1 MPYLADFIRFILP
14 PNQFRRAWSRV
25 GGTRKPASFMSS
37 SLELYIKS
45 YGSGFSQSD
54 KATTPTL
61 PKKMAKL
68 INSKVASDPRI
79 GQDAHGYWECAEI
92 AQLVEQRIRNA

>member
-1 MPYLADFIRFILP
+1 MLAFVEHVLIVQD
-14 PNQFRRAWSRV
+14 
-25 GGTRKPASFMSS
+25 
-37 SLELYIKS
+37 
-45 YGSGFSQSD
+45 D
-54 KATTPTL
+54 KAKHKVPTPTL

-79 GQDAHGYWECAEI
+79 GHDAVRYWECAEI